1 MKPKS
6 KLLQFL
12 SIPSGF
18 VGAVVLLTVLLM
30 AVFAGWIYPGDPW
43 AMVGDPNL
51 PPFSPGHVFGTDM
64 LGRDVAA
71 GVVHGARVSLLIGAI
86 ATLVAV
92 LVGTVLGAVAGYHGG
107 VVDDVVMR
115 FTEIFQTIPGF
126 LLALLMVAIFG
137 PSIYSIVFAIGVI
150 SWPSV
155 ARLVRA
161 EFLSLRTR
169 DFVKAAQLGGQ
180 SSLRIVFHQIL
191 PNSWS
196 PIVVAASLMMA
207 TAILLESAI
216 SFLGLGDRSM
226 ITWGFMIGAG
236 RSTLLQSWWLSAIP
250 GFAIFLTVLALN
262 IFGDALNQML
272 NPRRRGG
279 GGHA

>member
-1 MKPKS
+1 MKKIIIRFLRIPAGLAGALMLGAI
-6 KLLQFL
+6 LLIAL
-12 SIPSGF
+12 S
-18 VGAVVLLTVLLM
+18 
-30 AVFAGWIYPGDPW
+30 AGWLYPGDPW
-43 AMVGDPNL
+43 AMVADPSL
-51 PPFSPGHVFGTDM
+51 PPFSPGYLFGTDM

-71 GVVHGARVSLLIGAI
+71 GVAHGSRVSLLIGVI
-86 ATLVAV
+86 ATVIAV
-92 LVGTVLGAVAGYHGG
+92 LAGTVLGAFAGYYGG
-107 VVDDVVMR
+107 VIDDLIMR

-161 EFLSLRTR
+161 EFLSMRTR
-169 DFVKAAQLGGQ
+169 DFVKAAVLGGQ
-180 SSLRIVFHQIL
+180 SNLRILFCQIL
-191 PNSWS
+191 PNTLS

-216 SFLGLGDRSM
+216 SFLGLGDRSR

-236 RSTLLQSWWLSAIP
+236 RTSLLQSWWLSAIP
-250 GFAIFLTVLALN
+250 GVAIFVTVLALN
-262 IFGDALNQML
+262 FMGDALNQAL
-272 NPRRRGG
+272 NPRRRAS
-279 GGHA
+279 GGHG

>member
-1 MKPKS
+1 MKHFAAR
-6 KLLQFL
+6 FL
-12 SIPSGF
+12 TVPSGIAGAMML
-18 VGAVVLLTVLLM
+18 GAVLLV
-30 AVFAGWIYPGDPW
+30 AFGAGWLYPGDPW
-43 AMVGDPNL
+43 AMVAEPNL
-51 PPFSPGHVFGTDM
+51 PPFSPGYLFGTDM

-71 GVVHGARVSLLIGAI
+71 GVAHGARVSLLIGAI
-86 ATLVAV
+86 ATVVAV
-92 LVGTVLGAVAGYHGG
+92 LAGTVLGAFAGYHGG
-107 VVDDVVMR
+107 MVDDLIMR

-137 PSIYSIVFAIGVI
+137 PSLYSIVFAIGVI

-161 EFLSLRTR
+161 EFLSMRTR

-180 SSLRIVFHQIL
+180 SDLRIVFRQIL
-191 PNSWS
+191 PNTLS

-226 ITWGFMIGAG
+226 ISWGFMIGAG
-236 RSTLLQSWWLSAIP
+236 RTTLLHTWWLSAIP
-250 GFAIFLTVLALN
+250 GAAIFVTVLALN
-262 IFGDALNQML
+262 FMGDALNQAL
-272 NPRRRGG
+272 NPRRRAA

>member
-1 MKPKS
+1 VS
-6 KLLQFL
+6 RAIRQFL
-12 SIPSGF
+12 QIPAGLAGTLMLGAILF
-18 VGAVVLLTVLLM
+18 VAIGASWL
-30 AVFAGWIYPGDPW
+30 YPGDPW
-43 AMVGDPNL
+43 AMVAEPNL
-51 PPFSPGHVFGTDM
+51 PPFSPGYLFGTDM

-71 GVVHGARVSLLIGAI
+71 GVAHGSRVSLAIGVI

-92 LVGTVLGAVAGYHGG
+92 TVGTVLGAFAGYFGG
-107 VVDDVVMR
+107 LTDDLIMR

-161 EFLSLRTR
+161 EFLSMRTR
-169 DFVKAAQLGGQ
+169 DFVKAAVLGGQ
-180 SSLRIVFHQIL
+180 SHLRIVFRQIL
-191 PNSWS
+191 PNTLS

-236 RSTLLQSWWLSAIP
+236 RTSLLRSWWLSAIP
-250 GFAIFLTVLALN
+250 GVAIFITVLALN
-262 IFGDALNQML
+262 FMGDALNHVL
-272 NPRRRGG
+272 NPRRAQRDQP
-279 GGHA
+279 

>member
-1 MKPKS
+1 MK
-6 KLLQFL
+6 
-12 SIPSGF
+12 
-18 VGAVVLLTVLLM
+18 AVLLRLLRQP
-30 AVFAGWIYPGDPW
+30 AGVAGALMLLVILVIAIGAPWLYPGDPW
-43 AMVGDPNL
+43 AMVADPNL
-51 PPFSPGHVFGTDM
+51 PPLSPGYPFGTDM

-71 GVVHGARVSLLIGAI
+71 GVAHGARVSLLIGVI
-86 ATLVAV
+86 ATAVAV
-92 LVGTVLGAVAGYHGG
+92 IVGTVLGALAGYYGG
-107 VVDDVVMR
+107 WVDDLIMR

-137 PSIYSIVFAIGVI
+137 PSIYSIVGAIGVI

-169 DFVKAAQLGGQ
+169 DFVKAAVLGGQ
-180 SSLRIVFHQIL
+180 SDLRIVFHQIL
-191 PNSWS
+191 PNALS

-226 ITWGFMIGAG
+226 ISWGFMIGAG
-236 RSTLLQSWWLSAIP
+236 RTTLLQSWWLSALP
-250 GFAIFLTVLALN
+250 GLAIFVTVLGLN
-262 IFGDALNQML
+262 FLGDALNQVL
-272 NPRRRGG
+272 SPRRRPVGG
-279 GGHA
+279 QA